1 MSANSSDINAPNSAA
16 HSLQSTA
23 VFNTYSNTS
32 TVNTDQSRYTVELH
46 DQLFALLLD
55 ALSET
60 HMHVSQMLLCIAKCF
75 FRHSHNIVDICWLI
89 SLLFTALCISC
100 EENPPKQSEY
110 LWPKF
115 AVVFTNTWQPVR
127 GSRP

>member
-16 HSLQSTA
+16 HGLQSTA
-23 VFNTYSNTS
+23 VFNTYRNTS

-60 HMHVSQMLLCIAKCF
+60 HMHAKCF
-75 FRHSHNIVDICWLI
+75 FRHSHNSICDICWLI